1 MSRTSKS
8 TTSTNSTTSSS
19 QKIGIYRF
27 LQLKPQNKMVA
38 DLLIKKYKNQVK
50 TMAEWEKEIQ
60 TLLGK
65 NLRMG
70 G

>member
-8 TTSTNSTTSSS
+8 TTTNSTTSSS

-27 LQLKPQNKMVA
+27 LQLKPQQKIVA
-38 DLLIKKYKNQVK
+38 DMLIKKYKNQVK
-50 TMAEWEKEIQ
+50 TIDEWEKEIEK
-60 TLLGK
+60 LLGK

>member
-1 MSRTSKS
+1 MSRISKS
-8 TTSTNSTTSSS
+8 ATTTNTTSTS

>member
-8 TTSTNSTTSSS
+8 ATTNTTSTG
-19 QKIGIYRF
+19 QKFGIYRF

>member
-8 TTSTNSTTSSS
+8 ATTNSTTSSS

-50 TMAEWEKEIQ
+50 TVEEWEKEIQ